1 MTDDVQLSELGS
13 GGVTYK
19 KPGRQVVCQSSCS
32 ALIKVVAALV
42 ASARLS
48 WLVGC
53 ADWVHCWLLMPLLL
67 LPGTLAVAF
76 PPRLALTVLSC
87 CPYCLQLMADS
98 QRKMDEE
105 LAAQAASPRGTS
117 LLTVAEQKQKSR
129 AKGSGG
135 GPHSL
140 KAGLCGLRGKLVEQ
154 ETQLAAEQRR
164 RNAEEK
170 RQQRLAAQQA
180 AREAMQRQQQQQQQ
194 QKPPQEEPPAA
205 PA

>member
-1 MTDDVQLSELGS
+1 
-13 GGVTYK
+13 
-19 KPGRQVVCQSSCS
+19 
-32 ALIKVVAALV
+32 
-42 ASARLS
+42 
-48 WLVGC
+48 
-53 ADWVHCWLLMPLLL
+53 MPLLL

-164 RNAEEK
+164 RLGPAQAGPGACCAQCSHGFTAES
-170 RQQRLAAQQA
+170 QCT
-180 AREAMQRQQQQQQQ
+180 
-194 QKPPQEEPPAA
+194 
-205 PA
+205 